1 MTLVRPKVVSDFQKT
16 KVTAERFK
24 WRVFGVG
31 TWVLTLGA
39 GSYVASQRYEGLPGT
54 GEHALSGLQR
64 GVRKAWDELLLLGA
78 SSAAAPAA
86 PAADAKDS
94 KELR

>member
-16 KVTAERFK
+16 RVSAERFK

-31 TWVLTLGA
+31 TWMLTLGA
-39 GSYVASQRYEGLPGT
+39 GAYVASQRYEGLPGT

-64 GVRKAWDELLLLGA
+64 GMRKAWDDLMLLGTGEKP
-78 SSAAAPAA
+78 SGSGGGS
-86 PAADAKDS
+86 DKKDQ
-94 KELR
+94 LR